1 MSPAHHPP
9 KSQAKDSLKLS
20 EECKLL
26 GFYIKKK
33 NHTGSISVKMT

>member
-1 MSPAHHPP
+1 MLFVYYFL
-9 KSQAKDSLKLS
+9 KLQVKDSLKFL

-33 NHTGSISVKMT
+33 NYIGSISVKMI